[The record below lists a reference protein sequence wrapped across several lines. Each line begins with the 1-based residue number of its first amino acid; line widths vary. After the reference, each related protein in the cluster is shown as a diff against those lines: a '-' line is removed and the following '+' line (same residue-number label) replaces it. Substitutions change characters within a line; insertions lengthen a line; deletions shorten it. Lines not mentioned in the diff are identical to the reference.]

1 MNKFKSMLFG
11 ALTLAVSSLAASAH
25 AGDAFSPFG
34 LRCVA
39 DATDADSTKVAES
52 LSLRFSKVW
61 GKDWLTKPT
70 PPARIDPKVMEEVV
84 AISACA
90 AIVDCSNYF
99 NRHIGGDL
107 TVFTDIGPKVP
118 LRKQFDEATA
128 ALPQSEGKSAL
139 QSCMKRQA
147 KK

>member
-1 MNKFKSMLFG
+1 MSMNKFKSIFISAM
-11 ALTLAVSSLAASAH
+11 ALAIASIATSAN
-25 AGDAFSPFG
+25 AGQGYAPYG

-39 DATDADSTKVAES
+39 DATDADSSKVAES
-52 LSLRFSKVW
+52 LGLRFSKVW
-61 GKDWLTKPT
+61 GKDWLTTPT

-99 NRHIGGDL
+99 NRHIGGEL

-118 LRKQFDEATA
+118 LRKRA
-128 ALPQSEGKSAL
+128 SRRRRS
-139 QSCMKRQA
+139 
-147 KK
+147 